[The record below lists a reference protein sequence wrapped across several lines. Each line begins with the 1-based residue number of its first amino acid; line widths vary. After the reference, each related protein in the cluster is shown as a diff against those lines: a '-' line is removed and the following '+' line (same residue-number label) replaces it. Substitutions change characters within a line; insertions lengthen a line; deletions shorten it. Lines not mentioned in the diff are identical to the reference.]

1 MATRTVTT
9 VFSVDGEK
17 EYRQKVAE
25 INRSIK
31 ELNSEM
37 KLSVEQFKNNATSVE
52 ALTEKQDILQRT
64 YNEQAKKIDLMEQ
77 AYNKSK
83 ESAEKYRKKVE
94 ELSDEFE
101 RSEKQLQTMKKAG
114 DETSEA
120 HAELAKKTKELEKQL
135 VESTA
140 RMKDAEKNATNWS
153 TRLNNAKTDLLKT
166 GEALD
171 EVTRELDDAKNGVD
185 RYADSLDDAS
195 DSASEM
201 KDKTSAAV
209 EAIGAAMAAAGLY
222 EAFDQI
228 KDTIYDCISAA
239 MQFETDMTGVFKT
252 VSGDAEQLA
261 TIEQGIKDLTTRIPA
276 TKTEIASVAET
287 AGQLG
292 IATDDILAF
301 TEVMI
306 NLGESTNLS
315 ADEAASSLAKL
326 ANITGMDAK
335 NYERLG
341 SVIVALGNNFATT
354 EADIVSMATRLAS
367 TGSVVGLDEAEIF
380 AIATALSSVGIEA
393 EAGGSAISKLLKNIE
408 VVVKT
413 YGTASEV
420 IASTGY
426 SVRELE
432 LMSSNSS
439 GDFKALA
446 DSIGVTSKELNG
458 YIETVNK
465 MEAYSSIAG
474 MDDEEFSKAWGEN
487 AVIALDKF
495 ITGLGN
501 SEESGK
507 SAVEVLSE
515 MGLTEIR
522 LSNAVLALASS
533 GGILTDSVNLA
544 NEAWEENKALSEE
557 AGKRYETTESKVA
570 ILRNTF
576 DNLKTAIGEDFLV
589 VIEPA
594 LENLQ
599 DLAEYMTD
607 VAEDGPELA
616 SALGGIAGGLGG
628 IAAVAGAAAVIK
640 GVSEALS
647 IFGTNAGLI
656 AGSVGIITGL
666 ATAFLI
672 YEENATAISE
682 ATETLIKANDKL
694 LEEIDTSQSDYESY
708 VGSLEKDKEKV
719 ERLIEKVDLLSQRM
733 HKTPADKAI
742 IKTAVDELNAI
753 LPELGLTYD
762 ELTGKINLT
771 SEEMRKFA
779 DRSFETA
786 KLSALQEYIGALSG
800 QVVDLDIQEAIT
812 AEQLKEAQEA
822 YDKAKAANDAYIESA
837 SKMGINLAFDST
849 AWEYSRKQ
857 RQAKKELDALIE
869 SLAALKSSRE
879 GVESEL
885 GIVTD
890 LFNTYSEELK
900 KAVAASEEYGK
911 NIAQGLAR
919 GMNSGSGIVAKSA
932 RDLAKLTEVNI
943 SDELEIRSPS
953 RKTRRLGRFAGE
965 GVALGVE
972 DAIPDVE
979 KALSRLTEQFDIEA
993 ELAEKMSAMQSS
1005 ISGVKINPKFGE
1017 ASYSDYMKLDYDLVH
1032 QAANAREQMAQ
1043 PSDSRV
1049 IEITNV
1055 LELDGK
1061 IIGRKVSRTQWQDN
1075 TASARNQGVK

>member
-64 YNEQAKKIDLMEQ
+64 YDQIGDKVDLLKQ
-77 AYNKSK
+77 AYDKSK
-83 ESAEKYRKKVE
+83 ESVDKYAKKVE
-94 ELSDEFE
+94 DLSDEFDRNKRLMDEMADAGKKNTDEYAQLVE
-101 RSEKQLQTMKKAG
+101 RN
-114 DETSEA
+114 D
-120 HAELAKKTKELEKQL
+120 ELEKQIS
-135 VESTA
+135 E
-140 RMKDAEKNATNWS
+140 TNG
-153 TRLNNAKTDLLKT
+153 RLDKAVASASNWNTKLNDAKTELLKT
-166 GEALD
+166 GDALD

-209 EAIGAAMAAAGLY
+209 EAIGAAMAAAGLDK
-222 EAFDQI
+222 AFNEV
-228 KDTIYDCISAA
+228 KDTIVECIDSAIE
-239 MQFETDMTGVFKT
+239 FESAMTGVFKT
-252 VSGDAEQLA
+252 VNGDAEQLEE
-261 TIEQGIKDLTTRIPA
+261 IKEGIKDLATEIPA
-276 TKTEIASVAET
+276 TKTEIAAVAEA

-292 IATDDILAF
+292 IATEDILAF

-306 NLGESTNLS
+306 NLGVSTNLS
-315 ADEAASSLAKL
+315 ANEAAESLAKF
-326 ANITGMDAK
+326 ANITGTSASD
-335 NYERLG
+335 YERLG

-367 TGSVVGLDEAEIF
+367 TGSVVGLDEAQIF

-426 SVRELE
+426 SARDLE

-465 MEAYSSIAG
+465 MQEYSSVAG
-474 MDDEEFSKAWGEN
+474 MDQEAFADAWGEN
-487 AVIALDKF
+487 AVAALDKF

-501 SEESGK
+501 SEEAGK

-515 MGLTEIR
+515 MDLTEIR
-522 LSNAVLALASS
+522 LSNAILSLASS
-533 GGILTDSVNLA
+533 GGILTKSVNLA
-544 NEAWEENKALSEE
+544 NEAWDKNNALSEE
-557 AGKRYETTESKVA
+557 ARKRYETTESKIT
-570 ILRNTF
+570 ILQNSI
-576 DNLKTAIGEDFLV
+576 DNLKGAIGEDFLA
-589 VIEPA
+589 VIKPA
-594 LENLQ
+594 IGWLTDFTNKMTEA
-599 DLAEYMTD
+599 AEESP
-607 VAEDGPELA
+607 VLS
-616 SALGGIAGGLGG
+616 SALGGLESGLGALAG
-628 IAAVAGAAAVIK
+628 LTGAAAVIK
-640 GVSEALS
+640 GVSSALE
-647 IFGTNAGLI
+647 IFGSSAGPVGFATTAIGAAAGAI
-656 AGSVGIITGL
+656 AIYVANTTG
-666 ATAFLI
+666 
-672 YEENATAISE
+672 ISE
-682 ATETLIKANDKL
+682 ATQSIIDANDL
-694 LEEIDTSQSDYESY
+694 LVENFGESKSTYEEYGEA
-708 VGSLEKDKEKV
+708 LEKSNEKALALIGQV
-719 ERLIEKVDLLSQRM
+719 EKLSEQM
-733 HKTPADKAI
+733 QKTPADKAI
-742 IKTAVDELNAI
+742 IKSAVDELNEL
-753 LPELGLTYD
+753 LPGLGLTYD
-762 ELTGKINLT
+762 SVTDKINLT
-771 SEEMRKFA
+771 SQAMRDFA
-779 DRSFETA
+779 DDAFKTA
-786 KLSALQEYIGALSG
+786 KLEALQGYISDLSG
-800 QVVDLDIQEAIT
+800 QIVDLDIQESIT
-812 AEQLKEAQEA
+812 AKQLAAAQEA
-822 YDKAKAANDAYIESA
+822 YDKATAANQAYIESA
-837 SKMGINLAFDST
+837 SKMGINLALDAT
-849 AWEYSRKQ
+849 AWEYSKKV
-857 RQAKKELDALIE
+857 RQAQKELKALQE
-869 SLAALKSSRE
+869 SLGELQDTRK

-900 KAVAASEEYGK
+900 NAVAASEEYGK

-953 RKTRRLGRFAGE
+953 RKTRRLGKFAGE
-965 GVALGVE
+965 GLALGVE
-972 DAIPDVE
+972 DAMPDVE
-979 KALSRLTEQFDIEA
+979 EALNRLTKQFDIEA

-1005 ISGVKINPKFGE
+1005 ISGVKINPKLGE